1 VIRSASAIRWVR
13 PEPTLRVLAICCL
26 VFLLPGRAAAEWHFT
41 PMAGATFFGSTNV
54 ADPEQGTDNLHQH
67 VGGVVS
73 LLGGGLLGVETVFV
87 WTPRFF
93 NDDQAANQ
101 LVDSSRAIAWMG
113 NIVLTAPRRWTEYNL
128 RPFVSGG
135 VGVLH
140 SSLTEQP
147 PGVLPG
153 GELLPEIPNLLAFNV
168 GGGAVGFFTSRTGI
182 RFDVRYY
189 SNLKPT
195 EEGPAFFGNV
205 RMRYMTASVGLVLR
219 R

>member
-1 VIRSASAIRWVR
+1 
-13 PEPTLRVLAICCL
+13 
-26 VFLLPGRAAAEWHFT
+26 
-41 PMAGATFFGSTNV
+41 MAGATFFGSTNLF
-54 ADPEQGTDNLHQH
+54 DPEAGSDNVHQH
-67 VGGVVS
+67 LGGAVS
-73 LLGGGLLGVETVFV
+73 LLGGGLLGVESVFV

-93 NDDQAANQ
+93 NDDEAPIQ
-101 LVDSSRAIAWMG
+101 LVESSRSIALMG

-128 RPFVSGG
+128 RPFVSAG
-135 VGVLH
+135 VGWLH
-140 SSLTEQP
+140 TSQTAEEVIP
-147 PGVLPG
+147 VPGEEP
-153 GELLPEIPNLLAFNV
+153 IPVSENLLAFNV

-205 RMRYMTASVGLVLR
+205 RLRYMTASVGLVLR